1 MYREE
6 TARPQ
11 ITWKFQNICSS
22 DDYYVNLV
30 RSPAEELFSIQV
42 RRRKDNLQSC
52 KGQAAT
58 EIEAHLSFSCTFPS
72 SSKWIFPDLEK
83 TAFADM
89 YKSLFYKQQL
99 LLNNKIAKTDRHQK
113 TSSVVHFLFEAQFN
127 RTHQV
132 KILPPLPSH
141 PSPAIYQM
149 ELLYKALIQDT
160 KQTSVTLQ
168 RFWTTTID

>member
-1 MYREE
+1 MYLEE
-6 TARPQ
+6 TARAQ

-30 RSPAEELFSIQV
+30 QSLAEELFPIQV
-42 RRRKDNLQSC
+42 RRRKANLQPC

-58 EIEAHLSFSCTFPS
+58 ETEVHLSFSCPFPS
-72 SSKWIFPDLEK
+72 RSNVFFPDLEK
-83 TAFADM
+83 RAFADM

-113 TSSVVHFLFEAQFN
+113 TSSVVRFLFEAQFN

-132 KILPPLPSH
+132 KILPPFPRIPPQPSTRWNFF
-141 PSPAIYQM
+141 IK
-149 ELLYKALIQDT
+149 L
-160 KQTSVTLQ
+160 
-168 RFWTTTID
+168 